1 MNPISRY
8 FNWLQKDVPTGEVI
22 NYPVVDEKTHETN
35 VKGIY
40 AIGDLSGL
48 PLLRF
53 AAQQGYEVTNRI
65 YEELKSIKSTP
76 DPAIYDIVIVGAGA
90 AGLSCALEAKKHH
103 LNYIVL
109 ESTRVANTVVNF
121 PKGKH
126 IFAEPKQLVYKSALP
141 VVAATKEETLE
152 AWYKVVREEKLNI
165 REGFPVKNV
174 KKQGEYLFDVVL
186 ENGDILKGK
195 RVILAI
201 GKAGQSRKLGV
212 PGENLPKVTTI
223 LRDPAEF
230 ENQNLLV
237 VGGGDSAVEAACALA
252 EHGNNVTISYRK
264 GEFSRI
270 KEGNA
275 EKIAQY
281 QAEGKLKILFKSEI
295 KEITEFSVRIKT
307 QNGEKEIDND
317 MVFTLLGS
325 ELPYD
330 LLKRLGLN
338 IHNSWSIAR
347 IAMFAFSLG
356 IFTFVYFGKHYYHE
370 NLFGQPPSF
379 WYSLLYTL
387 TVGFFGVK
395 RMIDKPY
402 PYIRKQTISLFLIQ
416 ALPLFFIPTFV
427 LPYMDNQGWIPQW
440 ILDNVFPYKSFWRLI
455 GFVLPWPLVIYNVLN
470 DQPVWF
476 WIITSIIQTFILVPV
491 AVRYFGKGAI
501 CGWVCSCGAL
511 AETLGDS
518 YRKMAPHGPKA
529 KRWENFGQ
537 VVLAIATFITALYV
551 VGWFYPSQ
559 TLNEFKYSLVHY
571 YALIIDTAIGGVV
584 GVGAYFFYSGRIWCR
599 FACPLAALMHI
610 YGKFSKYRIF
620 SDKKKCIS
628 CGVCTSNCHMGI
640 DVMGFAS
647 KGKPMDDV
655 ECVRCSACVT
665 SCPMQVL
672 SFGRLGTGH
681 PHDPTTSKRSLPVLP
696 STMAGKL
703 PLEMAGKR

>member
-1 MNPISRY
+1 MNPFSRY
-8 FNWLQKDVPTGEVI
+8 FHWLQKDVPVGEVI
-22 NYPVVDEKTHETN
+22 NYPIVDEKTHETN

-65 YEELKSIKSTP
+65 YQELQASNHTTDASV
-76 DPAIYDIVIVGAGA
+76 YDLIIIGAGA
-90 AGLSCALEAKKHH
+90 AGLSCALEAKKHQ
-103 LNYIVL
+103 LNYVVL
-109 ESTRVANTVVNF
+109 ESNRIANTVVNF
-121 PKGKH
+121 PKGKL

-141 VVAATKEETLE
+141 IIQATKEETLA
-152 AWYKVVREEKLNI
+152 AWYKVVKEEQLHI
-165 REGFPVKNV
+165 QEGFPVKNV
-174 KKQGEYLFDVVL
+174 KKRDEFLFDVIL

-201 GKAGQSRKLGV
+201 GKAGQSRKLAV
-212 PGENLPKVTTI
+212 PGENLPKVTSI

-230 ENQNLLV
+230 KNENLLV
-237 VGGGDSAVEAACALA
+237 VGGGDSAIEAACALA
-252 EHGNNVTISYRK
+252 DQDNNVTLSYRK

-281 QAEGKLKILFKSEI
+281 QTEGRVKILFHSEV
-295 KEITEFSVRIKT
+295 KEINEKSVRIKT
-307 QNGEKEIDND
+307 QNGEQLLDND
-317 MVFTLLGS
+317 MVFTLIGT

-330 LLKRLGLN
+330 LLKRIGLQ
-338 IHNSWSIAR
+338 IQNSWSIMRA
-347 IAMFAFSLG
+347 ALFAFSLG
-356 IFTFVYFGKHYYHE
+356 IFTFVYFGKYYYHE

-387 TVGFFGVK
+387 AVGVFGIK

-427 LPYMDNQGWIPQW
+427 LPYLDSHGLIPQW
-440 ILDNVFPYKSFWRLI
+440 IQDNVFPYQSYWRAI
-455 GFVLPWPLVIYNVLN
+455 GFVLPWPLVIYNLLA

-476 WIITSIIQTFILVPV
+476 WVIVTILQTFIIIPI

-518 YRKMAPHGPKA
+518 YRKMAPHGPRA
-529 KRWENFGQ
+529 KKWENLGQ
-537 VVLAIATFITALYV
+537 VILGIVTFITLLYV
-551 VGWFYPSQ
+551 IGWFYPSQ
-559 TLNEFKYSLVHY
+559 TLNNLKYPLVHY
-571 YALIIDTAIGGVV
+571 YSLIVDTAFGGVI
-584 GVGAYFFYSGRIWCR
+584 GVGTYFFYSGRIWCR
-599 FACPLAALMHI
+599 YGCPLAALMHI
-610 YGKFSKYRIF
+610 YARFSKYRIF
-620 SDKKKCIS
+620 ADKKKCIS

-647 KGKPMDDV
+647 KGKPMNDV
-655 ECVRCSACVT
+655 ECVRCSACVI

-672 SFGRLGTGH
+672 SFGRIGTNH
-681 PHDPTTSKRSLPVLP
+681 PHDPASKRSLPIIPAAMV
-696 STMAGKL
+696 GRL
-703 PLEMAGKR
+703 PLEIAGKK